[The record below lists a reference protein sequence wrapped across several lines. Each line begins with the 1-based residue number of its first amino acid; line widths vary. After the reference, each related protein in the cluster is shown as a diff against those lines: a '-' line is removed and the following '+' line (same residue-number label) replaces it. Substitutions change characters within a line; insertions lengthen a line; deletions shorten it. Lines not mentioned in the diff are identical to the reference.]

1 MAFPAPQGDGSAAAL
16 TNLQTLH
23 ARARFDSHSAPCEWD
38 RPTRGTPALSHA
50 SHSSGHRAGFE
61 FIALMAVM
69 TSIIAFSIDAMLP
82 ALPQI
87 VADLGVADV
96 NDRQLVVIVLFIGL
110 ALAQIAYGPMSDTL
124 GRKPAAYVG
133 FAIFI
138 AGSLLCVFAGSF
150 EIMLVG
156 RFLQGVGAAGPRIVS
171 LALVRDLYS
180 GRAMARVMSMIMGIF
195 IIVPVI
201 APSVGQVLLFIGDWR
216 LIFVALL
223 AEGIIGLVWFAW
235 RQPETLKEDRRA
247 AFSLRRIVSAFGEAC
262 GNPVTLGY
270 TVAAGLVFGAFVGYL
285 ASTQQV
291 LGELY
296 GLGAQ
301 FPIYFGANALAFGA
315 ASMLNA
321 RLVMKL
327 GMRRLAGGG
336 LGASSAL
343 SVVFFIVTLLLEG
356 HPPLWALMG
365 YLLLIFFFVGV
376 LFGNFN
382 ALAMEPM
389 GHIAGVAAAVVGS
402 LATIISSVLGWALGQ
417 AYDGTVRPMIAGF
430 AVLTILAGL
439 AMILA
444 ERYRRHP

>member
-1 MAFPAPQGDGSAAAL
+1 
-16 TNLQTLH
+16 
-23 ARARFDSHSAPCEWD
+23 
-38 RPTRGTPALSHA
+38 
-50 SHSSGHRAGFE
+50 
-61 FIALMAVM
+61 
-69 TSIIAFSIDAMLP
+69 
-82 ALPQI
+82 
-87 VADLGVADV
+87 VADV

-110 ALAQIAYGPMSDTL
+110 ALAQIVYGPVSDTM
-124 GRKPAAYVG
+124 GRKPAAYIG
-133 FAIFI
+133 FTIFI
-138 AGSLLCVFAGSF
+138 IGSLLCIFAGTF
-150 EIMLVG
+150 EIMLIG

-180 GRAMARVMSMIMGIF
+180 GRAMAKIMSMVMGIF
-195 IIVPVI
+195 IIVPVV
-201 APSVGQVLLFIGDWR
+201 APSVGQVLLLVGDWR

-223 AEGIIGLVWFAW
+223 AEGIIGIAWFAW
-235 RQPETLKEDRRA
+235 RQPETLRADRRA
-247 AFSLRRIVSAFGEAC
+247 PFSLRRILGAFGEAFTH
-262 GNPVTLGY
+262 PVTLGY

-327 GMRRLAGGG
+327 GMRRLAGSG
-336 LGASSAL
+336 LGATSAL
-343 SVVFFIVTLLLEG
+343 SVVFFIVTLLLDG

-365 YLLLIFFFVGV
+365 YLLLTFFCVGV

-389 GHIAGVAAAVVGS
+389 GHIAGVAAAVIGS

-430 AVLTILAGL
+430 AVLTILASL
-439 AMILA
+439 SMILA

>member
-1 MAFPAPQGDGSAAAL
+1 M
-16 TNLQTLH
+16 H
-23 ARARFDSHSAPCEWD
+23 
-38 RPTRGTPALSHA
+38 RPVQA
-50 SHSSGHRAGFE
+50 SGHEANFE

-87 VADLGVADV
+87 AADLGVADV

-110 ALAQIAYGPMSDTL
+110 AMAQLAYGPASDTL
-124 GRKPAAYVG
+124 GRKPAAYIG

-138 AGSLLCVFAGSF
+138 AGSLLCVFATSF
-150 EIMLVG
+150 HMMLTG

-180 GRAMARVMSMIMGIF
+180 GRGMARIMSMVMGIF

-201 APSVGQVLLFIGDWR
+201 APSIGQGLLWIGDWR
-216 LIFVALL
+216 LIFIVLL
-223 AEGIIGLVWFAW
+223 AQGLIGLVWFAW
-235 RQPETLKEDRRA
+235 RQPETLPRDRRA
-247 AFSLRRIVSAFGEAC
+247 PFSLKRIFSAFAEAC
-262 GNPVTLGY
+262 SNAVTLGY

-285 ASTQQV
+285 ASTQQI

-296 GLGAQ
+296 GLGAK
-301 FPIYFGANALAFGA
+301 FPLYFGANALAFGA

-327 GMRRLAGGG
+327 GMRRLAGSG
-336 LGASSAL
+336 LGATTLL
-343 SVVFFIVTLLLEG
+343 SLVFFIAILILDG

-365 YLLLIFFFVGV
+365 YLLLTFFFVGV

-389 GHIAGVAAAVVGS
+389 GHIAGTAAAVVGS
-402 LATIISSVLGWALGQ
+402 LATIISSVLGWMLGH

-430 AVLTILAGL
+430 AVLTLLASL
-439 AMILA
+439 AMALA

>member
-1 MAFPAPQGDGSAAAL
+1 MRRRGLTGCPPRAKDAAPRTYAERNPAV
-16 TNLQTLH
+16 
-23 ARARFDSHSAPCEWD
+23 
-38 RPTRGTPALSHA
+38 SHA
-50 SHSSGHRAGFE
+50 SQSSGHEASFE

-87 VADLGVADV
+87 AADLGVEDV

-110 ALAQIAYGPMSDTL
+110 ALAQIVYGPLSDTL
-124 GRKPAAYVG
+124 GRKPAAYWG

-138 AGSLLCVFAGSF
+138 LGSLMCVFAGSS
-150 EIMLVG
+150 EVMLAG

-180 GRAMARVMSMIMGIF
+180 GRAMARIMSMVMGIF

-201 APSVGQVLLFIGDWR
+201 APSVGQGLLLIGDWR

-223 AEGIIGLVWFAW
+223 VQGIIGFAWFAW
-235 RQPETLKEDRRA
+235 RQKETLREDRRA
-247 AFSLRRIVSAFGEAC
+247 AFSLRRIFSAFGEAC

-285 ASTQQV
+285 ASTQQI
-291 LGELY
+291 LAELY
-296 GLGAQ
+296 GLGTL
-301 FPIYFGANALAFGA
+301 FPLYFGANALAFGV

-336 LGASSAL
+336 LAATSAL
-343 SVVFFIVTLLLEG
+343 SLAFFIVTLLLDG
-356 HPPLWALMG
+356 QPPLWALMG
-365 YLLLIFFFVGV
+365 YLLATFFFVGV

-402 LATIISSVLGWALGQ
+402 LATVISSVLGWMLGQ

-430 AVLTILAGL
+430 AALTILAGI

-444 ERYRRHP
+444 ERYRRRP

>member
-1 MAFPAPQGDGSAAAL
+1 LKHTIKP
-16 TNLQTLH
+16 
-23 ARARFDSHSAPCEWD
+23 
-38 RPTRGTPALSHA
+38 
-50 SHSSGHRAGFE
+50 SGHEAPVE
-61 FIALMAVM
+61 FVVLLALM
-69 TSIIAFSIDAMLP
+69 TSIIAFSTDAMLP

-87 VADLGVADV
+87 GAELGVGNV

-110 ALAQIAYGPMSDTL
+110 ALAQIVYGPVSDTL
-124 GRKPAAYVG
+124 GRKPAAYCG

-138 AGSLLCVFAGSF
+138 VGSLMCVFAWSF
-150 EIMLVG
+150 QIMLIG
-156 RFLQGVGAAGPRIVS
+156 RFLQGAGAAGPRIVS

-180 GRAMARVMSMIMGIF
+180 GRAMARIMSMVMGVF

-201 APSVGQVLLFIGDWR
+201 APSVGQGLLLLGDWR
-216 LIFVALL
+216 FIFVALL
-223 AEGIIGLVWFAW
+223 VEGIIGLVWFAW
-235 RQPETLKEDRRA
+235 RQPETLREDRRA
-247 AFSLRRIVSAFGEAC
+247 AFSLRRVLSAFREAC
-262 GNPVTLGY
+262 TNPVTLGY

-296 GLGAQ
+296 GLGKL

-327 GMRRLAGGG
+327 GMRRIAGSSLA
-336 LGASSAL
+336 ATSAL
-343 SVVFFIVTLLLEG
+343 SLVFFIVMLLLEG

-365 YLLLIFFFVGV
+365 YLLLTFFFVGV

-382 ALAMEPM
+382 ALAIEPM

-402 LATIISSVLGWALGQ
+402 LATIISSVLGWMLGQ

-430 AVLTILAGL
+430 AALTTLAGL
-439 AMILA
+439 SMILA
-444 ERYRRHP
+444 ERYRRHPPAH

>member
-1 MAFPAPQGDGSAAAL
+1 MVAM
-16 TNLQTLH
+16 
-23 ARARFDSHSAPCEWD
+23 RRD
-38 RPTRGTPALSHA
+38 RPDTRFPLSQSAQPAGHEA
-50 SHSSGHRAGFE
+50 SFE
-61 FIALMAVM
+61 FIVLMAVM

-87 VADLGVADV
+87 ATDLGVADV

-110 ALAQIAYGPMSDTL
+110 AMAQIAYGPISDTM
-124 GRKPAAYVG
+124 GRKPAAYIG
-133 FAIFI
+133 FTIFI
-138 AGSLLCVFAGSF
+138 IGSLMCIFAGTF
-150 EIMLVG
+150 EVMLIG

-180 GRAMARVMSMIMGIF
+180 GRAMARIMSMVMGIF

-201 APSVGQVLLFIGDWR
+201 APSVGQVLLLVGDWR
-216 LIFVALL
+216 LIFVVLL

-235 RQPETLKEDRRA
+235 RQPETLREDRRA
-247 AFSLRRIVSAFGEAC
+247 PFSLRRILRAFAEAFSH
-262 GNPVTLGY
+262 PVTLGY

-327 GMRRLAGGG
+327 GMRRLAGSG
-336 LGASSAL
+336 LAATSAL
-343 SVVFFIVTLLLEG
+343 SVMFFIVTLLLDG
-356 HPPLWALMG
+356 HPPLWTLMG
-365 YLLLIFFFVGV
+365 YLLLTFFFVGV

-389 GHIAGVAAAVVGS
+389 GHIAGVAAAVIGS

-439 AMILA
+439 SMILA

>member
-1 MAFPAPQGDGSAAAL
+1 MSQSDQPAGHQ
-16 TNLQTLH
+16 
-23 ARARFDSHSAPCEWD
+23 
-38 RPTRGTPALSHA
+38 A
-50 SHSSGHRAGFE
+50 SLE
-61 FIALMAVM
+61 FIILMAVM

-87 VADLGVADV
+87 AADLGVADV

-110 ALAQIAYGPMSDTL
+110 ALAQIAYGPISDTM
-124 GRKPAAYVG
+124 GRKPAAYIG
-133 FAIFI
+133 FTIFI
-138 AGSLLCVFAGSF
+138 IGSLMCIFAGTF
-150 EIMLVG
+150 EVMLIG

-180 GRAMARVMSMIMGIF
+180 GRAMARIMSMVMGIF

-201 APSVGQVLLFIGDWR
+201 APSVGQVLLLVGDWR
-216 LIFVALL
+216 LIFVVLL

-235 RQPETLKEDRRA
+235 RQPETLREDRRA
-247 AFSLRRIVSAFGEAC
+247 PFSLRRILRAFAEAFSH
-262 GNPVTLGY
+262 PVTLGY

-327 GMRRLAGGG
+327 GMRRLAGSG
-336 LGASSAL
+336 LAATSAL
-343 SVVFFIVTLLLEG
+343 SVVFFAVTLLQGG
-356 HPPLWALMG
+356 HPPLWTLMG
-365 YLLLIFFFVGV
+365 YLLLTFFFVGV

-389 GHIAGVAAAVVGS
+389 GHIAGVAAAVIGS

-439 AMILA
+439 SMILA

>member
-1 MAFPAPQGDGSAAAL
+1 VSQSTQP
-16 TNLQTLH
+16 
-23 ARARFDSHSAPCEWD
+23 
-38 RPTRGTPALSHA
+38 
-50 SHSSGHRAGFE
+50 SGHEASFE

-87 VADLGVADV
+87 AADLGVADV

-110 ALAQIAYGPMSDTL
+110 ALAQIAYGPISDTM
-124 GRKPAAYVG
+124 GRKPAAYIG
-133 FAIFI
+133 FTIFI
-138 AGSLLCVFAGSF
+138 IGSLMCIFAGTF
-150 EIMLVG
+150 EVMLIG

-180 GRAMARVMSMIMGIF
+180 GRAMAKIMSMVMGIF

-201 APSVGQVLLFIGDWR
+201 APSVGQVLLLVGDWR
-216 LIFVALL
+216 LIFVVLL
-223 AEGIIGLVWFAW
+223 VEGIIGLAWFAW
-235 RQPETLKEDRRA
+235 RQPETLPADRRA
-247 AFSLRRIVSAFGEAC
+247 PFSLRRILRAFAEAFSH
-262 GNPVTLGY
+262 PVTLGY

-327 GMRRLAGGG
+327 GMRRLAGSG
-336 LGASSAL
+336 LAATSAL
-343 SVVFFIVTLLLEG
+343 SVVFFIVTLLLDG
-356 HPPLWALMG
+356 HPPLWTLMG
-365 YLLLIFFFVGV
+365 YLLLTFFFVGV

-389 GHIAGVAAAVVGS
+389 GHIAGVAAAVIGS

-439 AMILA
+439 SMILA

>member
-1 MAFPAPQGDGSAAAL
+1 VSQSDQPAGHQ
-16 TNLQTLH
+16 
-23 ARARFDSHSAPCEWD
+23 
-38 RPTRGTPALSHA
+38 A
-50 SHSSGHRAGFE
+50 SLE
-61 FIALMAVM
+61 FIILMAVM

-87 VADLGVADV
+87 AADLGVADV

-110 ALAQIAYGPMSDTL
+110 ALAQIAYGPISDTM
-124 GRKPAAYVG
+124 GRKPAAYIG
-133 FAIFI
+133 FTIFI
-138 AGSLLCVFAGSF
+138 IGSLMCIFAGTF
-150 EIMLVG
+150 EVMLIG

-180 GRAMARVMSMIMGIF
+180 GRAMARIMSMVMGIF

-201 APSVGQVLLFIGDWR
+201 APSVGQVLLLVGDWR
-216 LIFVALL
+216 LIFVVLL

-235 RQPETLKEDRRA
+235 RQPETLREDRRA
-247 AFSLRRIVSAFGEAC
+247 PFSLRRILRAFAEAFSH
-262 GNPVTLGY
+262 PVTLGY

-327 GMRRLAGGG
+327 GMRRLAGSG
-336 LGASSAL
+336 LAATSAL
-343 SVVFFIVTLLLEG
+343 SVVFFAVTLLQGG
-356 HPPLWALMG
+356 HPPLWTLMG
-365 YLLLIFFFVGV
+365 YLLLTFFFVGV

-389 GHIAGVAAAVVGS
+389 GHIAGVAAAVIGS

-439 AMILA
+439 SMILA

>member
-1 MAFPAPQGDGSAAAL
+1 MRRDRPD
-16 TNLQTLH
+16 
-23 ARARFDSHSAPCEWD
+23 ARIAVSHS
-38 RPTRGTPALSHA
+38 TKPA
-50 SHSSGHRAGFE
+50 GHEARFE

-69 TSIIAFSIDAMLP
+69 TSLIAFSIDAMLP

-87 VADLGVADV
+87 AADLGVADV

-110 ALAQIAYGPMSDTL
+110 ALAQIAYGPVSDTL
-124 GRKPAAYVG
+124 GRKPAAYIG
-133 FAIFI
+133 FTIFI
-138 AGSLLCVFAGSF
+138 VGSLLCIFAGTF
-150 EIMLVG
+150 EVMLIG
-156 RFLQGVGAAGPRIVS
+156 RLLQGVGAAGPRIVS

-180 GRAMARVMSMIMGIF
+180 GRAMAKIMSMIMGIF

-201 APSVGQVLLFIGDWR
+201 APSVGQALLLLGDWR
-216 LIFVALL
+216 LIFGALL
-223 AEGIIGLVWFAW
+223 LEGIIGIVWFAM
-235 RQPETLKEDRRA
+235 RQPETLPAERRA
-247 AFSLRRIVSAFGEAC
+247 PFSLRRILGAFAEAFTH
-262 GNPVTLGY
+262 PVTLGY

-296 GLGAQ
+296 GLGAK
-301 FPIYFGANALAFGA
+301 FPLYFGANALAFGL

-327 GMRRLAGGG
+327 GMRRLAGSG
-336 LGASSAL
+336 LAATTTLSAIFF
-343 SVVFFIVTLLLEG
+343 VVILLLDG

-365 YLLLIFFFVGV
+365 YLLATFFFVGV

-389 GHIAGVAAAVVGS
+389 GHIAGVAAAVIGS
-402 LATIISSVLGWALGQ
+402 GATVISSVLGWALGQ

-430 AVLTILAGL
+430 AVLTLLASL
-439 AMILA
+439 SMILA

>member
-1 MAFPAPQGDGSAAAL
+1 MSHPAQSTGH
-16 TNLQTLH
+16 Q
-23 ARARFDSHSAPCEWD
+23 
-38 RPTRGTPALSHA
+38 A
-50 SHSSGHRAGFE
+50 SFE
-61 FIALMAVM
+61 FVALMAVM

-87 VADLGVADV
+87 AADLGVTDV
-96 NDRQLVVIVLFIGL
+96 NQRQLVVVVLFVGL
-110 ALAQIAYGPMSDTL
+110 ALAQVAYGPMSDTL

-133 FAIFI
+133 FSIFI
-138 AGSLLCVFAGSF
+138 AGSLLCIFARSF
-150 EIMLVG
+150 DVMLIG

-180 GRAMARVMSMIMGIF
+180 GRAMAHIMSLVMGIF

-201 APSVGQVLLFIGDWR
+201 APSVGQGILMIADWR
-216 LIFVALL
+216 FIFVALL
-223 AEGIIGLVWFAW
+223 AEGIIGLTWFAW
-235 RQPETLKEDRRA
+235 RQRETLPAERRA
-247 AFSLRRIVSAFGEAC
+247 SFSLRRMFSAFQEAC
-262 GNPVTLGY
+262 TNPVTLGY
-270 TVAAGLVFGAFVGYL
+270 TLSAGLVFGAFVGYL

-291 LGELY
+291 LQELY
-296 GLGAQ
+296 GLGAL
-301 FPIYFGANALAFGA
+301 FPIYFGVNALAFGA

-327 GMRRLAGGG
+327 GMRRLAGSG
-336 LGASSAL
+336 LAATSLL
-343 SVVFFIVTLLLEG
+343 SLLFFIAVLILGG

-365 YLLLIFFFVGV
+365 YLLLTFFCVGV

-389 GHIAGVAAAVVGS
+389 GHIAGTAAAVVGS

-430 AVLTILAGL
+430 AVLTILAGV

>member
-1 MAFPAPQGDGSAAAL
+1 MSQSDQPAGHQ
-16 TNLQTLH
+16 
-23 ARARFDSHSAPCEWD
+23 
-38 RPTRGTPALSHA
+38 A
-50 SHSSGHRAGFE
+50 SLE
-61 FIALMAVM
+61 FIILMAVM

-87 VADLGVADV
+87 AADLGVADV

-110 ALAQIAYGPMSDTL
+110 ALAQIAYGPISDTM
-124 GRKPAAYVG
+124 GRKPAAYIG
-133 FAIFI
+133 FTIFI
-138 AGSLLCVFAGSF
+138 IGSLMCIFAGTF
-150 EIMLVG
+150 EVMLIG

-180 GRAMARVMSMIMGIF
+180 GRAMARIMSMVMGIF

-201 APSVGQVLLFIGDWR
+201 APSVGQVLLLVGDWR
-216 LIFVALL
+216 LIFVVLL
-223 AEGIIGLVWFAW
+223 AEGILGLVWFAW
-235 RQPETLKEDRRA
+235 RQPETLREDRRA
-247 AFSLRRIVSAFGEAC
+247 PFSLRRILRAFAEAFSH
-262 GNPVTLGY
+262 PVTLGY

-296 GLGAQ
+296 ALGAQ

-327 GMRRLAGGG
+327 GMRRLAGSG
-336 LGASSAL
+336 LAATSAL
-343 SVVFFIVTLLLEG
+343 SVVFFAVTLLQGG
-356 HPPLWALMG
+356 HPPLWTLMG
-365 YLLLIFFFVGV
+365 YLLLTFFFVGV

-389 GHIAGVAAAVVGS
+389 GHIAGVAAAVIGS

-439 AMILA
+439 SMILA

>member
-1 MAFPAPQGDGSAAAL
+1 MSQSTQP
-16 TNLQTLH
+16 
-23 ARARFDSHSAPCEWD
+23 
-38 RPTRGTPALSHA
+38 
-50 SHSSGHRAGFE
+50 SGHQAGFE

-87 VADLGVADV
+87 AADLGVADV

-110 ALAQIAYGPMSDTL
+110 ALAQIAYGPISDTM
-124 GRKPAAYVG
+124 GRKPAAYIG
-133 FAIFI
+133 FTIFI
-138 AGSLLCVFAGSF
+138 IGSLLCIFAGTF
-150 EIMLVG
+150 EIMLIG

-180 GRAMARVMSMIMGIF
+180 GRAMAKVMSMVMGVF

-201 APSVGQVLLFIGDWR
+201 APSVGQVLLLVGDWR
-216 LIFVALL
+216 FIFVALL
-223 AEGIIGLVWFAW
+223 AEGIIGLAWFAW
-235 RQPETLKEDRRA
+235 RQPETLREDRRA
-247 AFSLRRIVSAFGEAC
+247 PFSLRRILGAFAEAFSH
-262 GNPVTLGY
+262 PVTLGY

-327 GMRRLAGGG
+327 GMRRLAGSG
-336 LGASSAL
+336 LAATSAL
-343 SVVFFIVTLLLEG
+343 SVVFFIVTLLLDG
-356 HPPLWALMG
+356 HPPLWTLMG
-365 YLLLIFFFVGV
+365 YLLLTFFFVGV

-389 GHIAGVAAAVVGS
+389 GHIAGVAAAVIGS

-439 AMILA
+439 SMILA

>member
-1 MAFPAPQGDGSAAAL
+1 MGHRAKALRILQAIHAPV
-16 TNLQTLH
+16 
-23 ARARFDSHSAPCEWD
+23 RFDRLSAPCE
-38 RPTRGTPALSHA
+38 GTAPRKGNRSLSHA
-50 SHSSGHRAGFE
+50 SQSSGHEASFE

-87 VADLGVADV
+87 AADLGVADV

-110 ALAQIAYGPMSDTL
+110 ALAQIVYGPLSDTL
-124 GRKPAAYVG
+124 GRKPAAYIG

-138 AGSLLCVFAGSF
+138 VGSVLCVFAWSF
-150 EIMLVG
+150 EIMLTG

-180 GRAMARVMSMIMGIF
+180 GRAMARIMSMVMGIF

-201 APSVGQVLLFIGDWR
+201 APSIGQGLLLLADWR
-216 LIFVALL
+216 FIFVALL
-223 AEGIIGLVWFAW
+223 LQGIVGLTWFAW
-235 RQPETLKEDRRA
+235 RQPETLREDRRA
-247 AFSLRRIVSAFGEAC
+247 AFSLRRIFSAFREAC
-262 GNPVTLGY
+262 SNPVTLGY

-336 LGASSAL
+336 LAATSAL
-343 SVVFFIVTLLLEG
+343 SLLFFIVTLLLEG
-356 HPPLWALMG
+356 HPPLWSLMG
-365 YLLLIFFFVGV
+365 YLLLTFFFVGV

-402 LATIISSVLGWALGQ
+402 LATIISSVLGWALGH

-430 AVLTILAGL
+430 AALTILAGIV
-439 AMILA
+439 MFLA
-444 ERYRRHP
+444 ERYRPHP

>member
-1 MAFPAPQGDGSAAAL
+1 M
-16 TNLQTLH
+16 H
-23 ARARFDSHSAPCEWD
+23 
-38 RPTRGTPALSHA
+38 RPVQA
-50 SHSSGHRAGFE
+50 SGHEANFE

-87 VADLGVADV
+87 AADLGVTDV

-110 ALAQIAYGPMSDTL
+110 AIAQLAYGPASDTL
-124 GRKPAAYVG
+124 GRKPAAYIG
-133 FAIFI
+133 FTIFI
-138 AGSLLCVFAGSF
+138 GGSLLCVFARSF
-150 EIMLVG
+150 EMMLTG

-180 GRAMARVMSMIMGIF
+180 GRSMARIMSLVLGIF

-201 APSVGQVLLFIGDWR
+201 APSVGQGLLWVGDWR
-216 LIFVALL
+216 LIFIALL
-223 AEGIIGLVWFAW
+223 AQGTIGLVWFAW
-235 RQPETLKEDRRA
+235 RQPETLPEERRA
-247 AFSLRRIVSAFGEAC
+247 PFSLKRIFTAFAEAC
-262 GNPVTLGY
+262 TNPVTLGY

-285 ASTQQV
+285 ASTQQI

-296 GLGAQ
+296 GLGAK
-301 FPIYFGANALAFGA
+301 FPLYFGANALAFGA

-327 GMRRLAGGG
+327 GMRRLAGSG
-336 LGASSAL
+336 LGATTLL
-343 SVVFFIVTLLLEG
+343 SLVFFIAILILDG

-365 YLLLIFFFVGV
+365 YLLLTFFFVGV

-389 GHIAGVAAAVVGS
+389 GHIAGTAAAVVGS
-402 LATIISSVLGWALGQ
+402 LATIISSVLGWMLGH

-430 AVLTILAGL
+430 AVLTLLASL
-439 AMILA
+439 AMALA

>member
-1 MAFPAPQGDGSAAAL
+1 MNHSNHTSGDE
-16 TNLQTLH
+16 T
-23 ARARFDSHSAPCEWD
+23 
-38 RPTRGTPALSHA
+38 
-50 SHSSGHRAGFE
+50 GFE

-82 ALPQI
+82 ALPEI
-87 VADLGVADV
+87 AADLGVADV

-110 ALAQIAYGPMSDTL
+110 AMAQIAYGPMSDTL
-124 GRKPAAYVG
+124 GRKPAAYCG
-133 FAIFI
+133 FTIFI
-138 AGSLLCVFAGSF
+138 VGSLMCVFAGSI
-150 EIMLVG
+150 EIMLLG

-180 GRAMARVMSMIMGIF
+180 GRAMARIMSMVMGIF

-201 APSVGQVLLFIGDWR
+201 APSVGQGLLLIGDWR
-216 LIFVALL
+216 LIFIALL
-223 AEGIIGLVWFAW
+223 TEGVIGLVWFAW
-235 RQPETLKEDRRA
+235 RQPETLREDRRSP
-247 AFSLRRIVSAFGEAC
+247 FSLRRICAAFAEAC
-262 GNPVTLGY
+262 SNPVTLGY

-285 ASTQQV
+285 ASTQQI

-296 GLGAQ
+296 GLGAK
-301 FPIYFGANALAFGA
+301 FPLYFGANALAFGA

-327 GMRRLAGGG
+327 GMRRLAGSG
-336 LGASSAL
+336 LAATSAL
-343 SVVFFIVTLLLEG
+343 SLVFFIAILLLDG

-365 YLLLIFFFVGV
+365 YLLLTFFCVGV

-402 LATIISSVLGWALGQ
+402 LATILSSVLGWALGQ

-430 AVLTILAGL
+430 AVLTMLAGL
-439 AMILA
+439 VMYLA
-444 ERYRRHP
+444 ERYRRRA

>member
-1 MAFPAPQGDGSAAAL
+1 
-16 TNLQTLH
+16 
-23 ARARFDSHSAPCEWD
+23 
-38 RPTRGTPALSHA
+38 LSQ
-50 SHSSGHRAGFE
+50 STQPSGHEASFE

-87 VADLGVADV
+87 AADLGVADV

-110 ALAQIAYGPMSDTL
+110 ALAQIAYGPISDTL
-124 GRKPAAYVG
+124 GRKPAAYLG
-133 FAIFI
+133 FTIFI
-138 AGSLLCVFAGSF
+138 VGSLLCTFAHTF
-150 EIMLVG
+150 QMMLIG

-180 GRAMARVMSMIMGIF
+180 GRAMARIMSMVMGIF

-201 APSVGQVLLFIGDWR
+201 APSVGQGLLLIGDWR

-223 AEGIIGLVWFAW
+223 AEGIIGLTWFAW
-235 RQPETLKEDRRA
+235 RQPETLREDRRA
-247 AFSLRRIVSAFGEAC
+247 PFSLRRILGAFAEAFTH
-262 GNPVTLGY
+262 PVTLGY

-296 GLGAQ
+296 RLGAQ

-327 GMRRLAGGG
+327 GMRRLAGSG
-336 LGASSAL
+336 LGATTML
-343 SVVFFIVTLLLEG
+343 SIIFFVVTLLLDG
-356 HPPLWALMG
+356 HPPLWMLMG
-365 YLLLIFFFVGV
+365 YLLLTFFFVGV

-389 GHIAGVAAAVVGS
+389 GHIAGVAAAVIGS

-430 AVLTILAGL
+430 AVLTFLASL
-439 AMILA
+439 SMILA
-444 ERYRRHP
+444 ERYRRHPSAP

>member
-1 MAFPAPQGDGSAAAL
+1 M
-16 TNLQTLH
+16 
-23 ARARFDSHSAPCEWD
+23 RRD
-38 RPTRGTPALSHA
+38 RPSARIIVNQSSQPAGHQA
-50 SHSSGHRAGFE
+50 SFE

-87 VADLGVADV
+87 AADLGVADV
-96 NDRQLVVIVLFIGL
+96 NNRQLVVIVLFIGL
-110 ALAQIAYGPMSDTL
+110 ALAQIAYGPISDTM
-124 GRKPAAYVG
+124 GRKPAAYIG
-133 FAIFI
+133 FTIFI
-138 AGSLLCVFAGSF
+138 GGSLLCVFAWSF
-150 EIMLVG
+150 EIMLIG

-180 GRAMARVMSMIMGIF
+180 GRAMAKIMSMVMGIF

-201 APSVGQVLLFIGDWR
+201 APSVGQVLLLVGDWR

-223 AEGIIGLVWFAW
+223 VQGIIGLAWFAW
-235 RQPETLKEDRRA
+235 RQPETLRADRRA
-247 AFSLRRIVSAFGEAC
+247 PFSLRRILGAFAEAFSH
-262 GNPVTLGY
+262 PVTLGY

-327 GMRRLAGGG
+327 GMRRLAGSG
-336 LGASSAL
+336 LGATSAL
-343 SVVFFIVTLLLEG
+343 SVVFFVVTLLLDG

-365 YLLLIFFFVGV
+365 YLLLTFFFVGV

-389 GHIAGVAAAVVGS
+389 GHIAGVAAAVIGS

-439 AMILA
+439 SMILA
-444 ERYRRHP
+444 ERYRPHP

>member
-1 MAFPAPQGDGSAAAL
+1 MDAM
-16 TNLQTLH
+16 
-23 ARARFDSHSAPCEWD
+23 RRD
-38 RPTRGTPALSHA
+38 RPDARITVNQSSQPAGHQA
-50 SHSSGHRAGFE
+50 SFE

-87 VADLGVADV
+87 AADLGVADV

-110 ALAQIAYGPMSDTL
+110 ALAQIAYGPISDTM
-124 GRKPAAYVG
+124 GRKPAAYIG
-133 FAIFI
+133 FTIFI
-138 AGSLLCVFAGSF
+138 IGSLLCIFAGTF
-150 EIMLVG
+150 EIMLIG

-180 GRAMARVMSMIMGIF
+180 GRAMAKIMSMVMGIF
-195 IIVPVI
+195 IIVPVV
-201 APSVGQVLLFIGDWR
+201 APSVGQVLLLVGDWR

-223 AEGIIGLVWFAW
+223 AEGIIGFAWFAW
-235 RQPETLKEDRRA
+235 RQPETLRADRRA
-247 AFSLRRIVSAFGEAC
+247 PFSLRRILGAFAEAFSH
-262 GNPVTLGY
+262 PVTLGY

-327 GMRRLAGGG
+327 GMRRLAGSG
-336 LGASSAL
+336 LAATSAL
-343 SVVFFIVTLLLEG
+343 SVVFFIVTLLLDG
-356 HPPLWALMG
+356 HPPLWTLMG
-365 YLLLIFFFVGV
+365 YLLLTFFFVGV

-389 GHIAGVAAAVVGS
+389 GHIAGVAAAVIGS

-439 AMILA
+439 SMILA

>member
-1 MAFPAPQGDGSAAAL
+1 MNQSNQPAGHQ
-16 TNLQTLH
+16 
-23 ARARFDSHSAPCEWD
+23 
-38 RPTRGTPALSHA
+38 A
-50 SHSSGHRAGFE
+50 SFE

-87 VADLGVADV
+87 AADLGVADV

-110 ALAQIAYGPMSDTL
+110 AMAQIVYGPVSDTL
-124 GRKPAAYVG
+124 GRKPAAYIG
-133 FAIFI
+133 FTIFI
-138 AGSLLCVFAGSF
+138 LGSLLCVFAWSF
-150 EIMLVG
+150 EIMLAG

-180 GRAMARVMSMIMGIF
+180 GRAMARIMSMVMGIF

-201 APSVGQVLLFIGDWR
+201 APSVGQGLLLIGDWR

-223 AEGIIGLVWFAW
+223 VEGVIGVAWFAW
-235 RQPETLKEDRRA
+235 RQPETLPADRRTP
-247 AFSLRRIVSAFGEAC
+247 FSLRRIFSAFGEAC

-301 FPIYFGANALAFGA
+301 FPLYFGANALAFGA

-327 GMRRLAGGG
+327 GMRRLAGAG
-336 LGASSAL
+336 LAATSAL
-343 SVVFFIVTLLLEG
+343 SLAFFIVTLLLEG
-356 HPPLWALMG
+356 HPPLWSLMG
-365 YLLLIFFFVGV
+365 YLLATFFCVGV

-402 LATIISSVLGWALGQ
+402 LATIISSVLGFMLGQ
-417 AYDGTVRPMIAGF
+417 AYDGTVKPMIAGF

>member
-1 MAFPAPQGDGSAAAL
+1 M
-16 TNLQTLH
+16 
-23 ARARFDSHSAPCEWD
+23 RRD
-38 RPTRGTPALSHA
+38 RPNARITVSQSTQP
-50 SHSSGHRAGFE
+50 SGHEASFE

-87 VADLGVADV
+87 AADLGVADV

-110 ALAQIAYGPMSDTL
+110 ALAQIVYGPVSDTM
-124 GRKPAAYVG
+124 GRKPAAYIG
-133 FAIFI
+133 FTIFI
-138 AGSLLCVFAGSF
+138 IGSLLCIFAGTF
-150 EIMLVG
+150 EIMLIG

-180 GRAMARVMSMIMGIF
+180 GRAMAKIMSMVMGIF
-195 IIVPVI
+195 IIVPVV
-201 APSVGQVLLFIGDWR
+201 APSVGQVLLLVGDWR

-223 AEGIIGLVWFAW
+223 AEGIIGIAWFAW
-235 RQPETLKEDRRA
+235 RQPETLRADRRA
-247 AFSLRRIVSAFGEAC
+247 PFSLRRILGAFGEAFTH
-262 GNPVTLGY
+262 PVTLGY

-327 GMRRLAGGG
+327 GMRRLAGSG
-336 LGASSAL
+336 LSATSAL
-343 SVVFFIVTLLLEG
+343 SVVFFIATLLLDG

-365 YLLLIFFFVGV
+365 YLLLTFFCVGV

-389 GHIAGVAAAVVGS
+389 GHIAGVAAAVIGS

-430 AVLTILAGL
+430 AVLTILASL
-439 AMILA
+439 SMILA

>member
-1 MAFPAPQGDGSAAAL
+1 VNQSSQPAGHQ
-16 TNLQTLH
+16 
-23 ARARFDSHSAPCEWD
+23 
-38 RPTRGTPALSHA
+38 A
-50 SHSSGHRAGFE
+50 SFE

-87 VADLGVADV
+87 AADLGVADV
-96 NDRQLVVIVLFIGL
+96 NDRQLVVIVLFVGL
-110 ALAQIAYGPMSDTL
+110 ALAQIAYGPISDTM
-124 GRKPAAYVG
+124 GRKPAAYIG
-133 FAIFI
+133 FTIFI
-138 AGSLLCVFAGSF
+138 IGSLLCIFAGTF
-150 EIMLVG
+150 EVMLIG

-180 GRAMARVMSMIMGIF
+180 GRAMARIMSMVMGIF
-195 IIVPVI
+195 IIVPVV
-201 APSVGQVLLFIGDWR
+201 APSVGQVLLLVGDWR

-223 AEGIIGLVWFAW
+223 AEGIIGLAWFAW
-235 RQPETLKEDRRA
+235 RQPETLRADRRA
-247 AFSLRRIVSAFGEAC
+247 PFSLRRILGAFAEAFSH
-262 GNPVTLGY
+262 PVTLGY

-327 GMRRLAGGG
+327 GMRRLAGSG
-336 LGASSAL
+336 LAATSAL
-343 SVVFFIVTLLLEG
+343 SVVFFIVTLLLDG
-356 HPPLWALMG
+356 HPPLWTLMG
-365 YLLLIFFFVGV
+365 YLLLTFFFVGV

-389 GHIAGVAAAVVGS
+389 GHIAGVAAAVIGS

-439 AMILA
+439 SMILA

>member
-1 MAFPAPQGDGSAAAL
+1 MRRDRPD
-16 TNLQTLH
+16 
-23 ARARFDSHSAPCEWD
+23 ARIAVSHSAQS
-38 RPTRGTPALSHA
+38 T
-50 SHSSGHRAGFE
+50 GHRASFE

-87 VADLGVADV
+87 AADLGVADV
-96 NDRQLVVIVLFIGL
+96 NDRQLVVIVLFVGL
-110 ALAQIAYGPMSDTL
+110 ALAQIAYGPISDTM
-124 GRKPAAYVG
+124 GRKPAAYIG
-133 FAIFI
+133 FTIFI
-138 AGSLLCVFAGSF
+138 AGSLMCIFAGTF
-150 EIMLVG
+150 EIMLIG

-180 GRAMARVMSMIMGIF
+180 GRAMAKVMSMIMGVF

-201 APSVGQVLLFIGDWR
+201 APSVGQALLLVGDWR

-223 AEGIIGLVWFAW
+223 AEGVIGLAWFAW
-235 RQPETLKEDRRA
+235 RQPETLRADRRA
-247 AFSLRRIVSAFGEAC
+247 PFSLRRILGAFGEAFTH
-262 GNPVTLGY
+262 PVTLGY

-301 FPIYFGANALAFGA
+301 FPLYFGANALAFGL

-327 GMRRLAGGG
+327 GMRRLAGAG
-336 LGASSAL
+336 LGATTTLSAI
-343 SVVFFIVTLLLEG
+343 FFIVTLLLGG
-356 HPPLWALMG
+356 HPPLWTLMA
-365 YLLLIFFFVGV
+365 YLLATFFFVGV

-389 GHIAGVAAAVVGS
+389 GHIAGVAAAVIGS
-402 LATIISSVLGWALGQ
+402 GATIISSVLGWALGQ

-430 AVLTILAGL
+430 AVLTLLASL
-439 AMILA
+439 SMVLA
-444 ERYRRHP
+444 ERYRRPH

>member
-1 MAFPAPQGDGSAAAL
+1 M
-16 TNLQTLH
+16 
-23 ARARFDSHSAPCEWD
+23 RRD
-38 RPTRGTPALSHA
+38 RPTQGIAVNQSSQPA
-50 SHSSGHRAGFE
+50 GRQAGFE

-87 VADLGVADV
+87 AADLGVADV

-110 ALAQIAYGPMSDTL
+110 ALAQIAYGPISDTM
-124 GRKPAAYVG
+124 GRKPAAYIG
-133 FAIFI
+133 FTIFI
-138 AGSLLCVFAGSF
+138 VGSLMCTFAGTF
-150 EIMLVG
+150 EVMLIG

-180 GRAMARVMSMIMGIF
+180 GRAMAKVMSMIMGIF

-201 APSVGQVLLFIGDWR
+201 APSVGQVLLLVGDWR

-223 AEGIIGLVWFAW
+223 AEGIIGLAWFAW
-235 RQPETLKEDRRA
+235 RQPETLREDRRA
-247 AFSLRRIVSAFGEAC
+247 PFSLRRILGAFAEAFTH
-262 GNPVTLGY
+262 PVTLGY

-301 FPIYFGANALAFGA
+301 FPIYFGANALAFGV

-321 RLVMKL
+321 RLVMRL
-327 GMRRLAGGG
+327 GMRRLAGSG
-336 LGASSAL
+336 LGATTAISIL
-343 SVVFFIVTLLLEG
+343 FFIVTLLLDG
-356 HPPLWALMG
+356 HPPLWTLMG
-365 YLLLIFFFVGV
+365 YLLLTFFFVGV

-389 GHIAGVAAAVVGS
+389 GHIAGVAAAVIGS
-402 LATIISSVLGWALGQ
+402 GATIISSVLGWALGQ

-430 AVLTILAGL
+430 AVLTTLAGL
-439 AMILA
+439 SMILA
-444 ERYRRHP
+444 ERYRPRP

>member
-1 MAFPAPQGDGSAAAL
+1 VSHPAQSTGH
-16 TNLQTLH
+16 Q
-23 ARARFDSHSAPCEWD
+23 
-38 RPTRGTPALSHA
+38 A
-50 SHSSGHRAGFE
+50 SFE
-61 FIALMAVM
+61 FVALMAVM

-87 VADLGVADV
+87 AADLGVTDV
-96 NDRQLVVIVLFIGL
+96 NQRQLVVVVLFVGL
-110 ALAQIAYGPMSDTL
+110 ALAQVAYGPMSDTL

-133 FAIFI
+133 FSIFI
-138 AGSLLCVFAGSF
+138 AGSLLCIFARSF
-150 EIMLVG
+150 DVMLIG

-180 GRAMARVMSMIMGIF
+180 GRAMAHIMSLVMGIF

-201 APSVGQVLLFIGDWR
+201 APSVGQGILMIADWR
-216 LIFVALL
+216 FIFVALL
-223 AEGIIGLVWFAW
+223 AEGIIGLTWFAW
-235 RQPETLKEDRRA
+235 RQRETLPAERRA
-247 AFSLRRIVSAFGEAC
+247 SFSLRRMFSAFQEAC
-262 GNPVTLGY
+262 TNPVTLGY
-270 TVAAGLVFGAFVGYL
+270 TLSAGLVFGAFVGYL

-291 LGELY
+291 LQELY
-296 GLGAQ
+296 GLGAL
-301 FPIYFGANALAFGA
+301 FPIYFGVNALAFGA

-327 GMRRLAGGG
+327 GMRRLAGSG
-336 LGASSAL
+336 LAATSLL
-343 SVVFFIVTLLLEG
+343 SLLFFIAVLILGG

-365 YLLLIFFFVGV
+365 YLLLTFFCVGV

-402 LATIISSVLGWALGQ
+402 LATIISSALGWALGQ

-430 AVLTILAGL
+430 AVLTILAGV

>member
-1 MAFPAPQGDGSAAAL
+1 LNKSSQSTG
-16 TNLQTLH
+16 H
-23 ARARFDSHSAPCEWD
+23 E
-38 RPTRGTPALSHA
+38 A
-50 SHSSGHRAGFE
+50 SFE

-87 VADLGVADV
+87 AADLGVADV

-110 ALAQIAYGPMSDTL
+110 ALAQIAYGPVSDTL
-124 GRKPAAYVG
+124 GRKPAAYLG
-133 FAIFI
+133 FTIFI
-138 AGSLLCVFAGSF
+138 AGSLLCIFARTF

-171 LALVRDLYS
+171 LALVRDLYA
-180 GRAMARVMSMIMGIF
+180 GRAMARIMSMVMGIF

-201 APSVGQVLLFIGDWR
+201 APSVGQGLLLIGDWR
-216 LIFVALL
+216 LIFVVLL
-223 AEGIIGLVWFAW
+223 AQGIIGLTWFAW
-235 RQPETLKEDRRA
+235 RQPETLREDRRA
-247 AFSLRRIVSAFGEAC
+247 PFSLRRILGAFAEAFRH
-262 GNPVTLGY
+262 PVTLGY

-321 RLVMKL
+321 RLVVRL
-327 GMRRLAGGG
+327 GMRRLAGSG
-336 LGASSAL
+336 LGATTTL
-343 SVVFFIVTLLLEG
+343 SVLFFVVTLLLDG
-356 HPPLWALMG
+356 HPPLWTLMG
-365 YLLLIFFFVGV
+365 YLLLTFFFVGV

-389 GHIAGVAAAVVGS
+389 GHIAGVAAAVIGS
-402 LATIISSVLGWALGQ
+402 GATIISSALGWALGQ

-430 AVLTILAGL
+430 AVLTMLASVSML
-439 AMILA
+439 LA
-444 ERYRRHP
+444 ERYRPRP

>member
-1 MAFPAPQGDGSAAAL
+1 MDQDVSHPA
-16 TNLQTLH
+16 
-23 ARARFDSHSAPCEWD
+23 AP
-38 RPTRGTPALSHA
+38 
-50 SHSSGHRAGFE
+50 SSGHQASFE
-61 FIALMAVM
+61 FVALMAVM

-87 VADLGVADV
+87 AADLGVKDE
-96 NDRQLVVIVLFIGL
+96 NQRQLVVVVLFVGL
-110 ALAQIAYGPMSDTL
+110 ALAQVAYGPLSDSL
-124 GRKPAAYVG
+124 GRKPAAYIG
-133 FAIFI
+133 FTIFI
-138 AGSLLCVFAGSF
+138 AGSLLCIFATSF
-150 EIMLVG
+150 DVMLIG

-180 GRAMARVMSMIMGIF
+180 GRAMAHIMSLVMGIF

-201 APSVGQVLLFIGDWR
+201 APSVGQGILMIADWR
-216 LIFVALL
+216 FIFVALL

-235 RQPETLKEDRRA
+235 RQRETLPEERRA
-247 AFSLRRIVSAFGEAC
+247 SLSLRRILSAFHEAC
-262 GNPVTLGY
+262 THPVTLGY
-270 TVAAGLVFGAFVGYL
+270 TLSAGLVFGAFVGYL

-291 LGELY
+291 LQELY
-296 GLGAQ
+296 GLGAL

-327 GMRRLAGGG
+327 GMRRLAGSG
-336 LGASSAL
+336 LAATSLL
-343 SVVFFIVTLLLEG
+343 SLAFFIAVLMLDG

-365 YLLLIFFFVGV
+365 YLLLTFFFVGV

-389 GHIAGVAAAVVGS
+389 GHIAGTAAAVVGS
-402 LATIISSVLGWALGQ
+402 LATIVSSVLGWLLGQ

-430 AVLTILAGL
+430 AVLTILAGI

>member
-1 MAFPAPQGDGSAAAL
+1 VSQSTQP
-16 TNLQTLH
+16 
-23 ARARFDSHSAPCEWD
+23 
-38 RPTRGTPALSHA
+38 
-50 SHSSGHRAGFE
+50 SGHEASFE

-87 VADLGVADV
+87 AADLGVADV

-110 ALAQIAYGPMSDTL
+110 ALAQIAYGPISDTM
-124 GRKPAAYVG
+124 GRKPAAYIG
-133 FAIFI
+133 FTIFI
-138 AGSLLCVFAGSF
+138 IGSLMCIFAGTF
-150 EIMLVG
+150 EVMLIG

-180 GRAMARVMSMIMGIF
+180 GRAMAKIMSMVMGIF

-201 APSVGQVLLFIGDWR
+201 APSVGQVLLLVGEWR
-216 LIFVALL
+216 LIFVVLL
-223 AEGIIGLVWFAW
+223 VEGIIGLAWFAW
-235 RQPETLKEDRRA
+235 RQPETLPADRRA
-247 AFSLRRIVSAFGEAC
+247 PFSLRRILRAFAEAFSH
-262 GNPVTLGY
+262 PVTLGY

-327 GMRRLAGGG
+327 GMRRLAGSG
-336 LGASSAL
+336 LAATSAL
-343 SVVFFIVTLLLEG
+343 SLMFFIVTLLLDG

-365 YLLLIFFFVGV
+365 YLLLTFFFVGV

-389 GHIAGVAAAVVGS
+389 GHIAGVAAAVIGS

-439 AMILA
+439 SMILA

>member
-1 MAFPAPQGDGSAAAL
+1 M
-16 TNLQTLH
+16 
-23 ARARFDSHSAPCEWD
+23 RRD
-38 RPTRGTPALSHA
+38 RPDARIPVSQSTRPERHEA
-50 SHSSGHRAGFE
+50 SFE

-87 VADLGVADV
+87 AADLGVADV

-110 ALAQIAYGPMSDTL
+110 ALAQIAYGPISDTL
-124 GRKPAAYVG
+124 GRKPAAYLG
-133 FAIFI
+133 FTIFI
-138 AGSLLCVFAGSF
+138 AGSLLCIFAGSF
-150 EIMLVG
+150 EIMLIG

-180 GRAMARVMSMIMGIF
+180 GRAMARIMSMVMGIF
-195 IIVPVI
+195 IVVPVI
-201 APSVGQVLLFIGDWR
+201 APSVGQGLLLIGDWR

-223 AEGIIGLVWFAW
+223 AEGVIGLVWFAW
-235 RQPETLKEDRRA
+235 RQPETLREDRRA
-247 AFSLRRIVSAFGEAC
+247 PFSLRRIFGAFGEAFTH
-262 GNPVTLGY
+262 PVTLGC
-270 TVAAGLVFGAFVGYL
+270 TVAAGLVFGAFIGYL
-285 ASTQQV
+285 ASAQQV

-327 GMRRLAGGG
+327 GMRRLAGTG
-336 LGASSAL
+336 LGATSAL
-343 SVVFFIVTLLLEG
+343 SVAFFIATLLLDG

-365 YLLLIFFFVGV
+365 YLLLTFFFVGM

-389 GHIAGVAAAVVGS
+389 GHIAGIAAAVIGS
-402 LATIISSVLGWALGQ
+402 LATVISSVLGWALGQ

-430 AVLTILAGL
+430 DVLTILAGL
-439 AMILA
+439 TMVLG
-444 ERYRRHP
+444 ERYRHHP